1 MPDIH
6 PNALP
11 DVSALGAWPDDS
23 GAASG
28 DVLTTNGSGTFSW
41 TAPSAAGVGFA
52 ELFLLM
58 GG

>member
-41 TAPSAAGVGFA
+41 TTPSVAGVGFA